1 MLQFIRN
8 IVIINQNY
16 IIMKKII
23 FLLAAILTIGNT
35 AFASFPV
42 TENNTQ
48 TEVVVTSSDNLIES
62 TESSAAD
69 MRWGGFFLG
78 FFLGLIGVL
87 IAYLSSDDKD
97 FIRSTWLGAASWAVL
112 YLLLLSAASGY

>member
-1 MLQFIRN
+1 
-8 IVIINQNY
+8 
-16 IIMKKII
+16 MKKII

-48 TEVVVTSSDNLIES
+48 TEVVVASSENLIES
-62 TESSAAD
+62 TEASAAD

-97 FIRSTWLGAASWAVL
+97 FIRSTWLGAATWAVL
-112 YLLLLSAASGY
+112 YLLLLSAAGGY

>member
-1 MLQFIRN
+1 
-8 IVIINQNY
+8 
-16 IIMKKII
+16 MKKII
-23 FLLAAILTIGNT
+23 FLLASVLTIGNV

-62 TESSAAD
+62 TEVQAPD
-69 MRWGGFFLG
+69 MNWGGFALG

-87 IAYLSSDDKD
+87 IAYLTSDNKD
-97 FIRSTWLGAASWAVL
+97 FLRSTWIGAATWAVL
-112 YLLLLSAASGY
+112 YLLLMSAAY